1 MQRKF
6 IPSRRIIQA
15 STGESFE
22 IKITDDG
29 YIRVMRT
36 YEKGEESLKLISDNG
51 KEWILTIDNLGR
63 LKLTEGVE

>member
-1 MQRKF
+1 MAKF

-29 YIRVMRT
+29 YIRVLRT
-36 YEKGEESLKLISDNG
+36 YEKGDESLEVISEGGIAWELKINSLG
-51 KEWILTIDNLGR
+51 QLTLEKKE
-63 LKLTEGVE
+63 E